1 MKMTLKTLMLGF
13 IASTIFFSCEKNNGK
28 TAETLSAR
36 DSAFIMEA
44 AVLNTAEIQAGQLA
58 DSTSDTSTIKN
69 FAMSLVSDHQA
80 AQNDLKS
87 LGAKVNITVADSTNS
102 YNMMRLDSLR
112 NLSGRAFDSAFILNQ
127 ITDHTKAISDYQA
140 EATSGNHTSVVN
152 YANQYLPTLQK
163 HLNTADSIAS
173 AMHFQ

>member
-13 IASTIFFSCEKNNGK
+13 IASTIFFSCKKNNSK
-28 TAETLSAR
+28 TIETLSSR

-44 AVLNTAEIQAGQLA
+44 AVLNTAEVQVGQLA
-58 DSTSDTSTIKN
+58 DSTSDTSTIQN
-69 FAMSLVSDHQA
+69 FAMTLINDHQA

-87 LGAKVNITVADSTNS
+87 LGAEVNIAIADTTNG

-112 NLSGRAFDSAFILNQ
+112 NLSGRAFDSAFIMNQ

-140 EATSGNHTSVVN
+140 ESTSGNQTSVVN
-152 YANQYLPTLQK
+152 YANKYLPTLQK
-163 HLNTADSIAS
+163 HLNTADSIATE
-173 AMHFQ
+173 MNFK